1 MWCLTPPVMKIMR
14 LFAFASLALLTAA
27 TPLSAGEESVLLYED
42 RRVTISVPE
51 GFEYRR
57 VVDKRGPTFAITDRQ
72 LNVVLTVTL
81 VPDLEGNFTAARAR
95 KEFLVDNFHEYLE
108 SSVEQ
113 AMQFE
118 EMSPRAGACTYCVFT
133 DAHLVGRKE
142 MPPNEYLY
150 ATIGIKTGP
159 GFAGIF
165 TLLSN
170 DTSSKEYRAALKILS
185 DSVQVKTTGPSV

>member
-1 MWCLTPPVMKIMR
+1 MKTTR
-14 LFAFASLALLTAA
+14 WFLFPFLALLIAA
-27 TPLSAGEESVLLYED
+27 GPLAAKEESILLYES
-42 RRVTISVPE
+42 RRVTITVPE
-51 GFEYRR
+51 GLEYVR
-57 VVDKRGPTFAITDRQ
+57 VVDKRGLAFVVTDPQRS
-72 LNVVLTVTL
+72 VVLQVTL
-81 VPDLEGNFTAARAR
+81 VPDQEKNFAAARAR

-118 EMSPRAGACTYCVFT
+118 EMNPRVGACTYCVFT

-150 ATIGIKTGP
+150 ATIGVKTGE
-159 GFAGIF
+159 GFAAIF

-170 DTSSKEYRAALKILS
+170 DTSSKEYQATLKILR
-185 DSVQVKTTGPSV
+185 DSVHVKTTGPSI